1 MPHVSYLLPSIRG
14 LQAAGFQ
21 STRCQIFVLSTYL
34 DPTMSPWIRQVVLL
48 VATYWLACPMRGPT
62 TCCVHSCALIWFM
75 LYCHA
80 VLPSFVTTLA
90 EATCTQECMQHNTL
104 SIFAPPQACTPLVYN
119 ELQPFSFGLSH
130 LALAAVLGQERQ
142 NAMAGT
148 TCSDAVACEPR
159 PRAPNCHR
167 WHNSCWMFRHGCL
180 AESAIV
186 DTPPRGMVARIA
198 RP

>member
-1 MPHVSYLLPSIRG
+1 M
-14 LQAAGFQ
+14 
-21 STRCQIFVLSTYL
+21 
-34 DPTMSPWIRQVVLL
+34 VLL

-62 TCCVHSCALIWFM
+62 TRCVHSCALIWFM

-80 VLPSFVTTLA
+80 ALPSFVTTLRRGSVHA
-90 EATCTQECMQHNTL
+90 RMHATQYPLHLCP
-104 SIFAPPQACTPLVYN
+104 PPQACTPLVYN

-142 NAMAGT
+142 HAMAGT
-148 TCSDAVACEPR
+148 TCSDVVACEPR